1 MKLVILVWQFQ
12 QLDIAVSSSRVAL
25 IAQLDIAIV
34 HRVSALDC
42 LYMYNVYVSIF
53 LFPINKEL
61 WHSEVIHCKR
71 HDCIYKKGGDL
82 TGSKE

>member
-34 HRVSALDC
+34 HRVSALDG
-42 LYMYNVYVSIF
+42 LYMYMCLYFS
-53 LFPINKEL
+53 
-61 WHSEVIHCKR
+61 SQ
-71 HDCIYKKGGDL
+71 L
-82 TGSKE
+82 TGNYGTAK

>member
-42 LYMYNVYVSIF
+42 LYMT
-53 LFPINKEL
+53 
-61 WHSEVIHCKR
+61 HSQMLGKVEHGLPAKI
-71 HDCIYKKGGDL
+71 
-82 TGSKE
+82 

>member
-34 HRVSALDC
+34 HRVSCIGLC
-42 LYMYNVYVSIF
+42 IHVYIS
-53 LFPINKEL
+53 LPN
-61 WHSEVIHCKR
+61 
-71 HDCIYKKGGDL
+71 
-82 TGSKE
+82 